1 MAGSPEND
9 LLKEVQTLRWA
20 LTLLTV
26 VTLGTLLYAISAI
39 SQQTVAVLDQVTEL
53 KVMAEA
59 INSKIKLDTTGST
72 FTHEARRTA
81 RAAANAAKNAAEAA
95 ADAPTNAAANP
106 ANTTK

>member
-1 MAGSPEND
+1 MANENE

-59 INSKIKLDTTGST
+59 INGKLKTNT
-72 FTHEARRTA
+72 
-81 RAAANAAKNAAEAA
+81 NAEAITRSLQSKKIA
-95 ADAPTNAAANP
+95 R
-106 ANTTK
+106 TK

>member
-1 MAGSPEND
+1 MAETENE

-59 INSKIKLDTTGST
+59 INGKLRSGSVV
-72 FTHEARRTA
+72 ENPGPPAI
-81 RAAANAAKNAAEAA
+81 AK
-95 ADAPTNAAANP
+95 
-106 ANTTK
+106 KK

>member
-59 INSKIKLDTTGST
+59 INSKIKTGSQIT
-72 FTHEARRTA
+72 RESRPA
-81 RAAANAAKNAAEAA
+81 RAKAEATTPVA
-95 ADAPTNAAANP
+95 SKAESAKPS
-106 ANTTK
+106 TTK